1 MTFIKQS
8 PRAYGAKPVA
18 TRKKSFSKASYS
30 FAKQQGAQ
38 ALFLRC
44 YPRELF
50 NRWSQPF
57 GAYFAILGL
66 LGNTTLKRWLVIQ
79 IHRNS
84 IARMYR
90 IKPQRRPRKHQIAI

>member
-1 MTFIKQS
+1 MGQNQS
-8 PRAYGAKPVA
+8 RPEKNHFPKPGIALPSGKVL
-18 TRKKSFSKASYS
+18 RL
-30 FAKQQGAQ
+30 
-38 ALFLRC
+38 LFLRC

-50 NRWSQPF
+50 NCWSLPL
-57 GAYFAILGL
+57 GAYCAIVGL